1 MYANIILRAALVV
14 SGKISRGLLKL
25 VFRIPRLL
33 MLTMIR
39 SIL

>member
-1 MYANIILRAALVV
+1 MYVNIVLRAAVVV
-14 SGKISRGLLKL
+14 SRKVSVGLLKL